1 MGLRNMVNASLTI
14 CADTEAIPETVR
26 GVSMVRLATISL
38 AAACAVGFCHGASAA
53 DLAPEITLAE
63 AGPVSAGTGPYLRA
77 DLGFAGW
84 TADEDAGLV
93 DGAGTYR
100 GFDEGRFSHPVS
112 YGVGIGYQVTDVL
125 RADVTVD
132 TFKDRFGAEGSCGV
146 ACTASYGAD
155 YRGIGVMANG
165 YVDLATIA
173 GFTPYLGA
181 GLGATR
187 LKWSDA
193 EATYTCGAVNC
204 GGESFDGNADWRFT
218 YALMAGVSYALT
230 DRVKLDLGYRYSDMA
245 GGDMFRAGAARG
257 EDDGFA
263 RHEFRA
269 GVRVA
274 LW

>member
-1 MGLRNMVNASLTI
+1 
-14 CADTEAIPETVR
+14 
-26 GVSMVRLATISL
+26 MVRLAVFSL
-38 AAACAVGFCHGASAA
+38 AAAAFAGLCHVATAA

-63 AGPVSAGTGPYLRA
+63 AGTISAGTGPYLRA
-77 DLGFAGW
+77 DLGFAPW
-84 TADEDAGLV
+84 TGDEGAGLV

-112 YGVGIGYQVTDVL
+112 YGVGVGYQVTDVL

-132 TFKDRFGAEGSCGV
+132 TFKDRFGAEGGCG
-146 ACTASYGAD
+146 AGCTASYGAD
-155 YRGIGVMANG
+155 YRGVGVMANG
-165 YVDLATIA
+165 YADLATVA
-173 GFTPYLGA
+173 GFTPYVGA

-193 EATYTCGAVNC
+193 GATYNCGGVNC
-204 GGESFDGNADWRFT
+204 GADSFDGAAEWRFT
-218 YALMAGVSYALT
+218 YALMAGVSYAVT

-245 GGDMFRAGAARG
+245 GGDTFRAGASHG

-269 GVRVA
+269 GLRVA